1 MWQTSVEFGAVVQ
14 EQHCGT
20 KCCFD
25 TRFELWRTVRTLET
39 WRLSLQLAAC
49 RREHSSPWHARSVG
63 QHSNTLVRFCIDTT
77 CCSDRRSVGFGRAR
91 SQPNVPIPP
100 AYVLAD
106 ATGTL
111 SPGAGYAI
119 ASD

>member
-1 MWQTSVEFGAVVQ
+1 MPGTAGHPNRARTAPMRALIGHAGGA
-14 EQHCGT
+14 
-20 KCCFD
+20 
-25 TRFELWRTVRTLET
+25 L
-39 WRLSLQLAAC
+39 LAAC